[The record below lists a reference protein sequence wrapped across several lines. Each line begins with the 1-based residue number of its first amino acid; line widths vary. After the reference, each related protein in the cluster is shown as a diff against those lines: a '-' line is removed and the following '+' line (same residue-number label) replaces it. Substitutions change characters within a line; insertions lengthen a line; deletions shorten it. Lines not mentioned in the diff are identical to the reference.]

1 MKKGIIAIIA
11 ALILAVIPAHA
22 FDIKDALKKIGA
34 KDSTS
39 TSAGGLGSL
48 LGNLLST
55 DKIDVKS
62 MSGTWKYSAPAVS
75 FKSDNL
81 LKKAGGAAASSTIT
95 GKLAPFYKTAGFDKM
110 TLTIAED
117 STFSMKVRGI
127 TLKGT
132 IEPAT
137 DQNSDANFV
146 FNFKV
151 AGKIK
156 IGRMNTYVTKNAAG
170 KMSIMFDVS
179 KLITLVEK
187 VSAFTGNSTLKSVSS
202 LLSGYDGLCAGFEL
216 QKQQ

>member
-1 MKKGIIAIIA
+1 MKKGIFSLIAVM
-11 ALILAVIPAHA
+11 ILAAIPAHA
-22 FDIKDALKKIGA
+22 FDIKDALKKIGS

-39 TSAGGLGSL
+39 TSGGLGSI

-55 DKIDVKS
+55 DKIELKS
-62 MSGTWKYSAPAVS
+62 MVGNWSYSAPAVS

-81 LKKAGGAAASSTIT
+81 LKKAGGAAASATIT
-95 GKLAPFYKTAGFDKM
+95 GKLAPIYKTAGFDKM

-132 IEPAT
+132 IENVS
-137 DQNSDANFV
+137 DNSSDANFI

-151 AGKIK
+151 AGKINVGK
-156 IGRMNTYVTKNAAG
+156 MNTYVTKNAAG
-170 KMSIMFDVS
+170 NMSITFDVS

-187 VSAFTGNSTLKSVSS
+187 VSIFTNNSTLKSASA
-202 LLSGYDGLCAGFEL
+202 LLNSYDGLCAGFEL
-216 QKQQ
+216 KKQ